1 MPFKA
6 AMGFSVERKTVAVFF
21 CTFFSRDAALFSDAK
36 KDPLSAC
43 DT

>member
-6 AMGFSVERKTVAVFF
+6 AMDFSLERKTVAVFLY
-21 CTFFSRDAALFSDAK
+21 FFSKDAALFSDAK